1 MREKPIIA
9 IDGPPGSGKT
19 TVSKIIATKLGYR
32 LIDTGSMYRAAAL
45 VATKE
50 GLEFTD
56 SPELS
61 SRLSRMEVEFRV
73 DAGGQRIIVDGEDME
88 NQIRS
93 EEVGMKASDISRIR
107 MVRKI
112 LVEKQQMLGAN
123 GGVICEGRDATTVIF
138 PDAEHKFFIDASVY
152 TRAERRHRELETAG
166 DSLSFREAYED
177 MIRRDIQDSTRDNSP
192 LIIAPGVT
200 YVDTTA
206 LSPDEAARIIIEE
219 VSKSG

>member
-19 TVSKIIATKLGYR
+19 TVSKMVANKLGYR

-45 VATKE
+45 VAMRE

-61 SRLSRMEVEFRV
+61 KRLGRMEIEFRV
-73 DAGGQRIIVDGEDME
+73 GAEGQRIIVDGEDME
-88 NQIRS
+88 DQLRS
-93 EEVGMKASDISRIR
+93 EEVGMKASDISRVQ
-107 MVRKI
+107 MVRQI
-112 LVEKQQMLGAN
+112 LVEKQQMMGAS

-138 PDAEHKFFIDASVY
+138 PDAEFKFFIDASVY
-152 TRAERRHRELETAG
+152 TRAERRHRELVTAG
-166 DSLSFREAYED
+166 ESLSFREAYED

-192 LIIAPGVT
+192 LKIAPNVT
-200 YVDTTA
+200 CVDTTA
-206 LSPDEAARIIIEE
+206 LSPEEAARIIIEE
-219 VSKSG
+219 VRKSG

>member
-19 TVSKIIATKLGYR
+19 TVSKMIAARLGYR
-32 LIDTGSMYRAAAL
+32 LMDTGSMYRAAAL
-45 VATKE
+45 VAMRE
-50 GLEFTD
+50 GLRFTD

-73 DAGGQRIIVDGEDME
+73 DAGGQRIIVDGEDMKD
-88 NQIRS
+88 QIRS
-93 EEVGMKASDISRIR
+93 EEVGMKASDISRIQ

-112 LVEKQQMLGAN
+112 LVEKQQMLGAS

-138 PDAEHKFFIDASVY
+138 PDAEFKFFIDASVY

-166 DSLSFREAYED
+166 ESLSFRETYED
-177 MIRRDIQDSTRDNSP
+177 MIRRDIQDSTRENSP
-192 LIIAPGVT
+192 LKIAPGVT

-206 LSPDEAARIIIEE
+206 LSPDEATRIIIEE